1 MLIINL
7 SYGDDYTSFSAHL
20 TIKNINIVIKLVQC
34 MTDLLEDKET
44 LVLLENLVSGNAVSV
59 NLSALSRI
67 LDKHRNTIKKKVENI
82 FNHNL
87 IDRPLFPFLGLYKIY
102 PLLAV
107 IQLDM
112 PENDNFVKWVKEDPY
127 IFAAFRSRQGEY
139 DTLLFIYHQN
149 ITSYQLWMESLPS
162 ILKVKYGVPEK
173 DTNFVSST
181 SYFSN
186 QLMIKYNPSSGINLM
201 EQDLKDKGELTIHG
215 YELDDTDLQIIKC
228 LVSSE
233 GIKVNQ
239 TLLCNKTGLH
249 RKTIKK
255 RLSTLLR
262 EGLLSEPVCRFP
274 NFFVP
279 PNYVLTY
286 SLFEI
291 KKSKEKI
298 IREIINDPHIPIA
311 LKIIHGKYNLLL
323 FGNHRNISDHLRWE
337 ENYRKRF
344 PDSFGSAS
352 ITYLSPEM
360 TISFDQ
366 QIVSLSMIRNKLE
379 RFRGKDLRET
389 IQFRGPSR
397 A

>member
-1 MLIINL
+1 
-7 SYGDDYTSFSAHL
+7 
-20 TIKNINIVIKLVQC
+20 
-34 MTDLLEDKET
+34 MTDLLENKDT
-44 LVLLENLVSGNAVSV
+44 LILLDNLVSGNAVSV
-59 NLSALSRI
+59 NLSALSRF
-67 LDKHRNTIKKKVENI
+67 LDKHRNTIKKKVEKI
-82 FNHNL
+82 FNHNI
-87 IDRPLFPFLGLYKIY
+87 IDRPRFPFLGLYKIY

-107 IQLDM
+107 VQLDM
-112 PENDNFVKWVKEDPY
+112 PENEKFEKWVKEDPY

-201 EQDLKDKGELTIHG
+201 ERDFKDKGKITIYG
-215 YELDDTDLQIIKC
+215 YELDDIDLKILKC
-228 LVSSE
+228 LVSGK

-249 RKTIKK
+249 RKTVEK
-255 RLSTLLR
+255 RISKLLK
-262 EGLLSEPVCRFP
+262 EELLSESVCRFP

-279 PNYVLTY
+279 PNYILTY
-286 SLFEI
+286 SLFEL
-291 KKSKEKI
+291 KKSKEKV
-298 IREIINDPHIPIA
+298 IREIIRDPHISIA
-311 LKIIHGKYNLLL
+311 LKIIHGRYNLLV
-323 FGNHRNISDHLRWE
+323 FGNHRSISDHLKWE
-337 ENYRKRF
+337 ESYRKRF

-366 QIVSLSMIRNKLE
+366 QIVSLSIIRNKLE

-389 IQFRGPSR
+389 LQFSEPCR
-397 A
+397 ASLARARTLLSTPQSLA